1 MPHLTDNELT
11 KIGIKIRWENTYL
24 CAGWNHLYIL
34 CDMGDGF
41 FSFLFLQLISV
52 SHLFFLL
59 KITLRSLFH
68 LPSFS
73 SPPFVTFKL
82 LASFGGGN
90 ERDLRWMIPN
100 ACQSIFP
107 KFLIFMQFWA
117 YILPNNWLAHS
128 VWSLALPS
136 GKSSIRHRWHVKDI
150 LKTVSNFM
158 NILL

>member
-1 MPHLTDNELT
+1 MQGETICT
-11 KIGIKIRWENTYL
+11 S
-24 CAGWNHLYIL
+24 CATWGH
-34 CDMGDGF
+34 GF

-59 KITLRSLFH
+59 KITLRSLFY

-128 VWSLALPS
+128 VWSWRFPLENPQFATDDMS
-136 GKSSIRHRWHVKDI
+136 KTFWKQCQI
-150 LKTVSNFM
+150 LWIFHHSLFLHNSTSASQSVSLTQWM
-158 NILL
+158 